1 MPDNKFSDIISLV
14 TSDFGMGI
22 AKVAFPDVFRAGKSK
37 TGRPRKVSLPDK
49 LDKWMTVGKILM
61 VVLGVVA
68 LRRKKAIN
76 QEQTVAL
83 VAYGTQKIK
92 NLDVVNTFPS
102 APKWWLRNG
111 LIEMGYPAESIPEL
125 SWDEMMVVLSDALV
139 AWGEAHIRGQV
150 VAALKAQGMDDAT
163 ATKIY
168 TMPLEQVQQMFAMMG
183 VSGQASGV
191 NNASQAQQA
200 AQEGEAVRRPAS
212 VVRQNRRPDDRV

>member
-1 MPDNKFSDIISLV
+1 
-14 TSDFGMGI
+14 
-22 AKVAFPDVFRAGKSK
+22 
-37 TGRPRKVSLPDK
+37 
-49 LDKWMTVGKILM
+49 
-61 VVLGVVA
+61 
-68 LRRKKAIN
+68 
-76 QEQTVAL
+76 
-83 VAYGTQKIK
+83 
-92 NLDVVNTFPS
+92 
-102 APKWWLRNG
+102 
-111 LIEMGYPAESIPEL
+111 
-125 SWDEMMVVLSDALV
+125 MMVVLSDALV